1 MTKRKKKKV
10 GRPERSKTIVM
21 RVPIIIKD
29 DVKKMVLDLRNE
41 EGKIKTV
48 HPMPCDCSEHDEIL
62 SQGDGFV
69 YGRCSNCGKTF

>member
-1 MTKRKKKKV
+1 
-10 GRPERSKTIVM
+10 M